1 MISSNSLDIKAW
13 VQSGS
18 HFLNLSLKKLQ
29 DLFKIIVIKICA
41 QPLYFFISWGI
52 TSMNIIL
59 ASAIMKYRFIILGFP
74 FNKTKKDEWNISD
87 QTSDIQRLQ
96 PVLQAR
102 GLSGQTATLLSTSV
116 MSPGKRMLMNFIKRP
131 MYNGFFRNILKKSRI
146 WALD

>member
-1 MISSNSLDIKAW
+1 MRTTPVL
-13 VQSGS
+13 
-18 HFLNLSLKKLQ
+18 
-29 DLFKIIVIKICA
+29 
-41 QPLYFFISWGI
+41 LYFLRS
-52 TSMNIIL
+52 TSMNITL
-59 ASAIMKYRFIILGFP
+59 GSAIIKYLLIILGFP

-116 MSPGKRMLMNFIKRP
+116 MSPGKKMLINFIKKA
-131 MYNGFFRNILKKSRI
+131 NGFFRNIFKKSCI